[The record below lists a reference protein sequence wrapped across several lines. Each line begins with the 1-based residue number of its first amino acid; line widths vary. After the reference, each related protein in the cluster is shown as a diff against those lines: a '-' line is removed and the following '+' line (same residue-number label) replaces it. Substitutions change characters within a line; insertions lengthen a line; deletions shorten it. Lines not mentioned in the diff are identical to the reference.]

1 VADLPID
8 LGEGLAERLARILDV
23 EAKIPRTLDALG
35 PMGGRDVLLLDGAD
49 GIRARQL
56 AELGA
61 RVSFAKASGPAS
73 IDAPDA
79 SADVVVGLWT
89 GFRGLTADEQR
100 EAARVLRPD
109 GRFLMVLD
117 YGRDDVSRLRGDLP
131 EYGSWGRRGGPF
143 LGQGFRVRV
152 VHCFWTFDTIE
163 DATDFLGAA
172 FDDVGR
178 DVASGLKRPRLSYNV
193 AVYHRTIGTAPVT
206 ATAATDAGVTA

>member
-8 LGEGLAERLARILDV
+8 LGDGLTERLARVLDV
-23 EAKIPRTLDALG
+23 EAKIPRALDALG
-35 PMGGRDVLLLDGAD
+35 PMGGRDVLLLDGAG

-61 RVSFAKASGPAS
+61 RVSFASTNGPAG

-89 GFRGLTADEQR
+89 GFRGVTADERR

-109 GRFLMVLD
+109 GRFLVVLD

-131 EYGSWGRRGGPF
+131 EYGMLSRRDGPF
-143 LGQGFRVRV
+143 LSGGFKVRV
-152 VHCFWTFDTIE
+152 VHCFWTFPSIDE
-163 DATDFLGAA
+163 ASMFLHAGFGELGRAVAT
-172 FDDVGR
+172 
-178 DVASGLKRPRLSYNV
+178 SMKRPRLSYNV
-193 AVYHRTIGTAPVT
+193 AVYHRGFGG
-206 ATAATDAGVTA
+206 AA